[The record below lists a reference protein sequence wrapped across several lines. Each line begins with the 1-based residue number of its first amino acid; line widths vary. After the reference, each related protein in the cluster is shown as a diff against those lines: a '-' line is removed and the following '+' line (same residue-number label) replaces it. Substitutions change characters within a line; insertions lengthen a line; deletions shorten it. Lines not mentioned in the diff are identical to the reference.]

1 MAISVIQKQIH
12 NYETLIAL
20 HGRVKILLEYNSKEK
35 PNVYNLS
42 RLLDVRSLSV
52 YMDISEKTAYNLV
65 RRRDFPSFKV
75 GGQYRVLVDEL
86 KQWMERQTKAKK
98 S

>member
-1 MAISVIQKQIH
+1 M
-12 NYETLIAL
+12 
-20 HGRVKILLEYNSKEK
+20 LEYNSKEK